1 MIRGSQLFKRTR
13 KEVFDMKKSIWKLLL
28 LAATL
33 SSVQSQSKYCGN
45 EKCPTFY
52 KQVGRNC
59 VYISTKTKL
68 NWQEARETCHS
79 IDGELL
85 TLPDANSLREI
96 TLHLQVLG
104 VFGNKFWIG
113 ANDKE
118 REGSWR
124 WIKDQSDVPMGT
136 PFWGYKQ
143 GSPGHQPQGKDKQ
156 NCGILDDGFGGEMND
171 RECHAEFFF
180 ICEYVG
186 K

>member
-1 MIRGSQLFKRTR
+1 
-13 KEVFDMKKSIWKLLL
+13 MKKCLRGLIF
-28 LAATL
+28 LAAAL
-33 SSVQSQSKYCGN
+33 SAVQSQSKYCGN

-52 KQVGRNC
+52 KQVGSNC
-59 VYISTKTKL
+59 VYVSSKTKL

-104 VFGNKFWIG
+104 VSKEHFWIG
-113 ANDKE
+113 AYDIGY
-118 REGSWR
+118 EGIWR
-124 WIKDQSDVPMGT
+124 WIKDKSDVSMGT
-136 PFWGYKQ
+136 PFWVWKPAGHE
-143 GSPGHQPQGKDKQ
+143 PGGGEKQ
-156 NCGILDDGFGGEMND
+156 NCGFLDKNYGGCMND
-171 RECHAEFFF
+171 SECHREFYY